1 MSKPFLG
8 AIPRRV
14 SDAQTEGGVKC
25 SVAAIVAAIA
35 AGIVAGIVERPH
47 GIWRYPWGRITIA
60 KAEPAAAAFTNA
72 AIDMGYR
79 AVGKLRVARGLT

>member
-25 SVAAIVAAIA
+25 SVAA
-35 AGIVAGIVERPH
+35 IVAGIVERPH

>member
-1 MSKPFLG
+1 LG

-35 AGIVAGIVERPH
+35 ERPH

>member
-25 SVAAIVAAIA
+25 SVAAIVAA
-35 AGIVAGIVERPH
+35 IVAGIVERPH